1 MNKELSI
8 KSSDDLT
15 KAEISIKG
23 VSVEILFLYFQL
35 TEQLIKQ
42 EIATPELLK
51 GEIDLCKFSDK
62 LKTKLSEEEIQKIIR
77 ELKKGNNKNE

>member
-8 KSSDDLT
+8 KSSDDLI

-23 VSVEILFLYFQL
+23 ASVEILFLYFQL
-35 TEQLIKQ
+35 TEQLIKHD
-42 EIATPELLK
+42 IATPELLK
-51 GEIDLCKFSDK
+51 REIDLCKFSDK

-77 ELKKGNNKNE
+77 ELEKGNK